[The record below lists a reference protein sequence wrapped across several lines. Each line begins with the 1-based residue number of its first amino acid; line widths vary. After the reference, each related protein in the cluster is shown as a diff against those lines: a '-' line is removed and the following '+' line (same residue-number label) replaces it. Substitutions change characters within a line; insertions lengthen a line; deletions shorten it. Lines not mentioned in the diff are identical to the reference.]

1 MYIDTYRACLIT
13 YFTLEISTNNSY
25 AMQVADSYKYLN
37 KKKFMASLSES
48 FLFNSFM
55 LEKMLPSANKKH
67 RGSVVSKLWLSHL

>member
-1 MYIDTYRACLIT
+1 M
-13 YFTLEISTNNSY
+13 NNSY

-55 LEKMLPSANKKH
+55 LEKRLPSANKTH
-67 RGSVVSKLWLSHL
+67 RGSVMSKLWLSFVSRKSTGINP

>member
-1 MYIDTYRACLIT
+1 
-13 YFTLEISTNNSY
+13 
-25 AMQVADSYKYLN
+25 MQVADSYKYLN

-55 LEKMLPSANKKH
+55 LEKRLPSANKTH